1 MTDKFCKDCKGFH
14 PGITKFDAPWCDRVP
29 SVYDFVTGTSKSAF
43 CCNARLSF
51 WACGPEGRFWAAREK
66 ALNETDP
73 RI

>member
-51 WACGPEGRFWAAREK
+51 WFAARK
-66 ALNETDP
+66 AGSGQ
-73 RI
+73 RGKRH